1 MQGSRGG
8 RIKITPTILFLRLDT
23 LNKLSVRLKGAAE
36 RLPESTWDQWC
47 LMNLHSDQTNL
58 LSFKSKLPNS
68 PNGTERNGSIRRS
81 PKREKLPSDFSP
93 RSAYNPHDRFCAA
106 ISAAV
111 EPKARSADA
120 RLSSLKSE
128 LNMGGACHSEHITV
142 NGFSSL
148 ERTRSI
154 QTLDS
159 HHFKKKKSKNWAS
172 YCKCIAMSAS
182 NSLKGRTRSVQ
193 MQDSIPRERIKKE

>member
-1 MQGSRGG
+1 
-8 RIKITPTILFLRLDT
+8 
-23 LNKLSVRLKGAAE
+23 
-36 RLPESTWDQWC
+36 
-47 LMNLHSDQTNL
+47 MNLHSDQTNL

-68 PNGTERNGSIRRS
+68 PNGIERNGSIRRS

-148 ERTRSI
+148 ESTRSI

-159 HHFKKKKSKNWAS
+159 HHLNRAS

>member
-1 MQGSRGG
+1 
-8 RIKITPTILFLRLDT
+8 
-23 LNKLSVRLKGAAE
+23 
-36 RLPESTWDQWC
+36 
-47 LMNLHSDQTNL
+47 MNLHSDQTNL

-68 PNGTERNGSIRRS
+68 PNGIERNGSIRRS

-159 HHFKKKKSKNWAS
+159 HHFKKKKKQELSFLLQMHR
-172 YCKCIAMSAS
+172 YECIQL
-182 NSLKGRTRSVQ
+182 LKGPNTLRANARFY
-193 MQDSIPRERIKKE
+193 PKRENQERVNALTVNASQ